1 MEKIT
6 GPENVMINIQLIAKL
21 KGVSKTF
28 SHLSFFTK
36 LTFASVEKFG
46 QKEKSKKRPWM
57 QLVVVQCI
65 NSFF

>member
-6 GPENVMINIQLIAKL
+6 GPENVMLYIQLIAKL
-21 KGVSKTF
+21 KGVLKPF
-28 SHLSFFTK
+28 SRLPFFAK
-36 LTFASVEKFG
+36 STFASVEKLG
-46 QKEKSKKRPWM
+46 QEEKSKKRPWM